1 MEIFRN
7 PRINFL
13 KAKYIAFLISG
24 LIIIAG
30 LIFINRNGLNYGID
44 FVGGTLIQMKFSH
57 PVKIDTI
64 RKELKKAGFGSAVIQ
79 AVENSSDEYIIRV
92 EKIGTGEE
100 EEHLKIAKKIM
111 NVLMPPDE
119 RKLATE
125 KNNLNTLS
133 ESEIKDLLA
142 KSFPEEKA
150 TIWAKKIGEIKK
162 EKKII
167 RSFEELL
174 EAGIPSAPLNY
185 LKEKTF
191 IGSISIMRVE
201 YVGPQVGK
209 ILRHKAVLA
218 TIWALLGML
227 IYIAFRFK
235 FLYGISAVLTLAHD
249 VLVTLAFIYFLK
261 IEFNLQIVAAILTIV
276 GYSINDTIVVFDR
289 VRENMPAFRKKKDL
303 NFDNL
308 LNSSINQTI
317 SRTVLTSGTTLLALL
332 ALYLFGGE
340 VIRGFALTMLIGVI
354 VGTYSSIYQSC
365 AWLSIWNKFYGLKG
379 LLK

>member
-57 PVKIDTI
+57 SVKIDTI

-308 LNSSINQTI
+308 LNSSIN
-317 SRTVLTSGTTLLALL
+317 
-332 ALYLFGGE
+332 
-340 VIRGFALTMLIGVI
+340 
-354 VGTYSSIYQSC
+354 
-365 AWLSIWNKFYGLKG
+365 
-379 LLK
+379 

>member
-308 LNSSINQTI
+308 LNTSINQTI

>member
-57 PVKIDTI
+57 SVKIDTI

>member
-57 PVKIDTI
+57 SVKIDTI

-308 LNSSINQTI
+308 LNTSINQTI